1 MPKALTP
8 FYGAREVVALVASST
23 LLTMHAEAISSTFNA
38 KPLRGSVLA
47 DATPHTDPA
56 TVLIDVVHANSF
68 TTTALALE
76 LLLAMRAHLTAATL
90 SATRA
95 LLTMLA
101 KLATAALN
109 TALAQ
114 LTVLTN

>member
-1 MPKALTP
+1 M
-8 FYGAREVVALVASST
+8 
-23 LLTMHAEAISSTFNA
+23 
-38 KPLRGSVLA
+38 LA

-76 LLLAMRAHLTAATL
+76 LLLAMRAHLTAAAL

-95 LLTMLA
+95 PLTMLA
-101 KLATAALN
+101 KLIATALI

>member
-8 FYGAREVVALVASST
+8 FCGAREVIALVALST
-23 LLTMHAEAISSTFNA
+23 LLAMRAEPASFTLNA
-38 KPLRGSVLA
+38 KLLECSMLA

-56 TVLIDVVHANSF
+56 NELIDVVHANSF
-68 TTTALALE
+68 TTAALALE
-76 LLLAMRAHLTAATL
+76 FLLAMRAHLTAAAL

-95 LLTMLA
+95 PLTMLA
-101 KLATAALN
+101 KLDTAALN
-109 TALAQ
+109 TALTQ